1 MFDRS
6 GLLALSAS
14 CRYAVSLGEWSG
26 DWPWGCFAP
35 ADGRG
40 PSACREACDRSVG
53 CALWEYNASAGCRVA
68 RPCREA
74 EQASQG
80 GVAVEGHLVQHGA
93 VVVRRS
99 LAGEPYLAGL
109 VGLRSPPGQSG
120 DKEIERCRRLC
131 YADVGCRAWQFGAG
145 SCWLQPPPQGAASG
159 CDSPGGGPA
168 LAGEQLRRTCPLN
181 AHPGW
186 LHLGVSAA
194 CLGACMFACAAVR
207 GRGVTRER
215 AAKRLRPDPP
225 DRTLSSSDASEASG
239 P

>member
-99 LAGEPYLAGL
+99 LTAEPRRGAVLGGFGGASISSRAERGQGDRAL
-109 VGLRSPPGQSG
+109 QEALLR
-120 DKEIERCRRLC
+120 RRRLQSL
-131 YADVGCRAWQFGAG
+131 AVRRRQLLVAAAAAGRGQRVRLPGRRAGAG
-145 SCWLQPPPQGAASG
+145 RRAAAPDLPAQRPPRLAAPRGLGGVPRRVHVRLRGGQGAGRDPRA
-159 CDSPGGGPA
+159 GGEALAAGPA
-168 LAGEQLRRTCPLN
+168 
-181 AHPGW
+181 
-186 LHLGVSAA
+186 
-194 CLGACMFACAAVR
+194 
-207 GRGVTRER
+207 
-215 AAKRLRPDPP
+215 RPDA
-225 DRTLSSSDASEASG
+225 LVL
-239 P
+239 